1 MENDGAEVTH
11 RNSCIGLK
19 LDLLREKGRAHVQV
33 QSPVQVQTMDLT
45 PSRSNA
51 LAVANYFANNNNTQV
66 YLPRLMSAINSIDI
80 FYSVAYCGRFCCERF
95 LREHHGFKNLTQL
108 IHVCEQTVI
117 PDYLNGDPVGADEI
131 LTGTGKS
138 IDLTKWLQ
146 SHTQAHTRPPLDNV
160 INELKEQGI
169 RELGASGACFA
180 GRYVFDLALENIIKV
195 AAVSHP
201 SLLKI
206 PDDLEVGAH
215 VSCLPIEGLTDI
227 RYSQHA
233 EIF

>member
-1 MENDGAEVTH
+1 MIGGVECYVATPTLDYPRDKAVLVLPDLFGAQL
-11 RNSCIGLK
+11 I
-19 LDLLREKGRAHVQV
+19 
-33 QSPVQVQTMDLT
+33 
-45 PSRSNA
+45 
-51 LAVANYFANNNNTQV
+51 NTQV
-66 YLPRLMSAINSIDI
+66 CLPRLMSAINSIDI

-95 LREHHGFKNLTQL
+95 LREHHGFRNLTQL

-131 LTGTGKS
+131 LTGPGKS

-215 VSCLPIEGLTDI
+215 VSCLPIEGLTGI